1 MSTLTLKAACARME
15 RAREET
21 AKELLEWEAVA
32 EAISTAAGKGYGLA
46 LFAPPAGVS
55 IKATE
60 TATATVERLRSVG
73 FRTEWRERRDPGD
86 VLTHEL
92 AVSWDAPPVGG
103 Q

>member
-1 MSTLTLKAACARME
+1 MSTLNAKSALARME

-55 IKATE
+55 FRLTKTAEELETRLKA
-60 TATATVERLRSVG
+60 AG
-73 FRTEWRERRDPGD
+73 FRCAWRERRDPGD
-86 VLTHEL
+86 VVTHEL
-92 AVSWDAPPVGG
+92 AVTWDTPGTGG
-103 Q
+103 